1 MATDQ
6 DQVLEFP
13 SAAWF
18 RALADAASADE
29 SRYRRLGYLEI
40 KLGVN
45 VGERGYRIIFEDFGC
60 TEVEEWDGS
69 APVDCIVSA
78 SPDGRRELIAHIQA
92 RGSADP
98 EHTLNSLVLAGDRF
112 ALSGDEQLGV
122 DRFYRFNA
130 SLQAFIEEARNV
142 PGIGCS

>member
-1 MATDQ
+1 MTTDRSRS
-6 DQVLEFP
+6 LEFP
-13 SAAWF
+13 STAWF
-18 RALADAASADE
+18 RALAEAVSADE
-29 SRYRRLGYLEI
+29 SRYRRFGYLEI

-45 VGERGYRIIFEDFGC
+45 VGEKGYRMIFEDFGC

-69 APVDCIVSA
+69 APVDCAVSA
-78 SPDGRRELIAHIQA
+78 SPADWRELIAHIQA

-98 EHTLNSLVLAGDRF
+98 QHTLNSLVLAGDRF
-112 ALSGDEQLGV
+112 ALTGDEQLGV

-142 PGIGCS
+142 PTGRA

>member
-1 MATDQ
+1 MTTGQ
-6 DQVLEFP
+6 RKSLGFP
-13 SAAWF
+13 SAGWF

-40 KLGVN
+40 TLGVN
-45 VGERGYRIIFEDFGC
+45 VGKKGYRIIFEDFGC
-60 TEVEEWDGS
+60 TKVEEWDGS
-69 APVDCIVSA
+69 APVDCTVSA
-78 SPDGRRELIAHIQA
+78 SPADWRELIAHIQA

-98 EHTLNSLVLAGDRF
+98 QHTLNSLVLAGDRF
-112 ALSGDEQLGV
+112 ALTGDEQLGV

-142 PGIGCS
+142 PIGRA

>member
-1 MATDQ
+1 MTTDQ
-6 DQVLEFP
+6 SQSLEFP

-18 RALADAASADE
+18 RALAEAASADE
-29 SRYRRLGYLEI
+29 SRYRQLGYLEI

-45 VGERGYRIIFEDFGC
+45 VGEKGYRILFEDFGC
-60 TEVEEWDGS
+60 TGVAEWDGS
-69 APVDCIVSA
+69 ESVDCTVSA
-78 SPDGRRELIAHIQA
+78 SLDDWRELISHIQE

-98 EHTLNSLVLAGDRF
+98 KHTLNSLVLAGDRF
-112 ALSGDEQLGV
+112 ERAGDEQLGV

-142 PGIGCS
+142 PTAGV

>member
-1 MATDQ
+1 MTTDRSRS
-6 DQVLEFP
+6 LEFP
-13 SAAWF
+13 STAWF
-18 RALADAASADE
+18 RALAEAASTDE
-29 SRYRRLGYLEI
+29 SRYRRFGYLEI

-45 VGERGYRIIFEDFGC
+45 VGEKGYRMIFEDFGC
-60 TEVEEWDGS
+60 SEVEEWDGS
-69 APVDCIVSA
+69 APVDCTVSA
-78 SPDGRRELIAHIQA
+78 SPADWRELIAHIQA

-98 EHTLNSLVLAGDRF
+98 QHTLNSLVLAGDRF

-142 PGIGCS
+142 PTGWA